1 MNLSI
6 NISKSRLKR
15 MKKNIGKPDRILRL
29 IVGILLLG
37 WAYWQM
43 SWVLLV
49 LGLFTLFEAFMSWCI
64 LYQILGKNSC
74 PRK

>member
-1 MNLSI
+1 
-6 NISKSRLKR
+6 
-15 MKKNIGKPDRILRL
+15 MKKNIGKPDRIVRL

-43 SWVLLV
+43 SWILLV
-49 LGLFTLFEAFMSWCI
+49 LGLFTLFEALMSWCI

>member
-1 MNLSI
+1 
-6 NISKSRLKR
+6 

-64 LYQILGKNSC
+64 LYQILGRNSC

>member
-1 MNLSI
+1 
-6 NISKSRLKR
+6 

-37 WAYWQM
+37 WAYWKM
-43 SWVLLV
+43 SWILLV
-49 LGLFTLFEAFMSWCI
+49 LGLFTLFEAYMSWCI

>member
-1 MNLSI
+1 
-6 NISKSRLKR
+6 

-29 IVGILLLG
+29 IVGLILLAMAYWNMSWILLL
-37 WAYWQM
+37 AA
-43 SWVLLV
+43 
-49 LGLFTLFEAFMSWCI
+49 LFTLFEALMSWCI

>member
-1 MNLSI
+1 
-6 NISKSRLKR
+6 

-29 IVGILLLG
+29 IAGALLLG
-37 WAYWQM
+37 WAYWKM

-49 LGLFTLFEAFMSWCI
+49 LGLFTLFEAYMSWCI

>member
-1 MNLSI
+1 
-6 NISKSRLKR
+6 
-15 MKKNIGKPDRILRL
+15 MKKNIGKSDRILRL
-29 IVGILLLG
+29 IVGLLLLG

-43 SWVLLV
+43 SWILLI
-49 LGLFTLFEAFMSWCI
+49 LGLFTLFEATMSWCI

>member
-1 MNLSI
+1 
-6 NISKSRLKR
+6 

-49 LGLFTLFEAFMSWCI
+49 LGLFTLFEALMSWCI

>member
-1 MNLSI
+1 
-6 NISKSRLKR
+6 

-37 WAYWQM
+37 WAYWKM
-43 SWVLLV
+43 SWILLV
-49 LGLFTLFEAFMSWCI
+49 LGLFTLFEAYMSWCI
-64 LYQILGKNSC
+64 LYQILGKSTC

>member
-1 MNLSI
+1 
-6 NISKSRLKR
+6 

-37 WAYWQM
+37 WAYWEM
-43 SWVLLV
+43 SWILLV
-49 LGLFTLFEAFMSWCI
+49 LGLFTLFEAYMSWCI
-64 LYQILGKNSC
+64 LYQILGKSSC

>member
-1 MNLSI
+1 
-6 NISKSRLKR
+6 

-43 SWVLLV
+43 SWILLV
-49 LGLFTLFEAFMSWCI
+49 LGIFTLFEALISWCV
-64 LYQILGKNSC
+64 LFQILGKNSC

>member
-1 MNLSI
+1 
-6 NISKSRLKR
+6 

-37 WAYWQM
+37 WAYWKM
-43 SWVLLV
+43 SWILLI
-49 LGLFTLFEAFMSWCI
+49 LGLFTLFEAYMSWCI
-64 LYQILGKNSC
+64 LYQILGKSSC

>member
-1 MNLSI
+1 
-6 NISKSRLKR
+6 

-43 SWVLLV
+43 SWILLV
-49 LGLFTLFEAFMSWCI
+49 IGIFTLFEALMSWCI

>member
-1 MNLSI
+1 
-6 NISKSRLKR
+6 

-49 LGLFTLFEAFMSWCI
+49 LGLFTLFEAYMSWCI

>member
-1 MNLSI
+1 MG
-6 NISKSRLKR
+6 
-15 MKKNIGKPDRILRL
+15 MKKNIGKPDRLLRL

-37 WAYWQM
+37 CAYWKM
-43 SWVLLV
+43 SWILLV
-49 LGLFTLFEAFMSWCI
+49 LALFTLFEALMSWCI

>member
-1 MNLSI
+1 
-6 NISKSRLKR
+6 

-29 IVGILLLG
+29 IVGLILLALAYWNMSWILLLAG
-37 WAYWQM
+37 I
-43 SWVLLV
+43 
-49 LGLFTLFEAFMSWCI
+49 FTLFEALMSWCI